1 MSLPHWSAGV
11 QRRVLANGLTLLVQ
25 HVPDLPAVAV
35 VTRVRAGFFDE
46 PDHWA
51 GISHVLEHMF
61 FKGTPTRGVGEIA
74 RETKNAGGYLNAGT
88 SYDYTT
94 YYTVLPVSGLADAI
108 DIQADALRNALLDA
122 DELSREIVVIIEE
135 AKRKLDTPSSVAQET
150 LHALLYD
157 HHRIRRWR
165 IGSPEGLRALTRDD
179 LAAYYRSR
187 YVPANTIV
195 AISGGM
201 DADEAMALAA
211 RHYADWPS
219 AVPAVDRSPAEPPR
233 RLRKA
238 STVRGD
244 VQQSDLVLGWRGVP
258 ARHPDEL
265 ALDLAASILAAGRA
279 SRLYRGL
286 RETGIAASVGAYNYS
301 PTEVGVFAVSADLD
315 PGRVAEAVRAIAE
328 QVHGL
333 REAGPSPLELERA
346 RTLLRARW
354 ARRFESADGRA
365 SELASAA
372 YSDRTVLWKP
382 NQSAVIE
389 GTSVPPSRSNASANP
404 PASRSPAP
412 RRALRT
418 ARAPRPASPSVSKAV
433 RRRYTPMRVVGVPSR
448 WRTSRSAPARAT
460 CPTLPTRLPAA
471 GRGAGTT
478 TALPL
483 PGGSRRGAASSN
495 QVPNSAAVSSSPRSR
510 GW

>member
-35 VTRVRAGFFDE
+35 VTRGRAGFFDE

-74 RETKNAGGYLNAGT
+74 RETRNAGGYLNAGT

-135 AKRKLDTPSSVAQET
+135 AKRKLDTPSAVAQET

-201 DADEAMALAA
+201 DADEAMAQAV

-219 AVPAVDRSPAEPPR
+219 AVPAVDPSPAEPPR
-233 RLRKA
+233 RLRRA

-315 PGRVAEAVRAIAE
+315 PGRVDEAVRAIAE

-365 SELASAA
+365 SELASAE
-372 YSDRTVLWKP
+372 SL
-382 NQSAVIE
+382 
-389 GTSVPPSRSNASANP
+389 GSV
-404 PASRSPAP
+404 
-412 RRALRT
+412 ALLDQEY
-418 ARAPRPASPSVSKAV
+418 ARLLALTGDDVRDAV
-433 RRRYTPMRVVGVPSR
+433 RRHLDP
-448 WRTSRSAPARAT
+448 
-460 CPTLPTRLPAA
+460 
-471 GRGAGTT
+471 
-478 TALPL
+478 
-483 PGGSRRGAASSN
+483 
-495 QVPNSAAVSSSPRSR
+495 AAVSAVVYHPRDR
-510 GW
+510 GEELTAERLGTMFDEAAPRQLPPVSGMAVSVPVPRAVAGTRIGGVTGTETAMPLTGGSCPR